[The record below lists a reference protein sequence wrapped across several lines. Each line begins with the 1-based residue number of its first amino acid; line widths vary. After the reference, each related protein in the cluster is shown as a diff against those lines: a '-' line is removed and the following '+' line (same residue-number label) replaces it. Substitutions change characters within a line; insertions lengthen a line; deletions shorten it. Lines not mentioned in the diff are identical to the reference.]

1 MEEGDVFDDSN
12 ESLKKGK
19 INKRQRLMSQ
29 VNETQK
35 MKLLNSENRMQKLE
49 WEAVQCLNNQVL
61 QKT

>member
-1 MEEGDVFDDSN
+1 MEEGDVSDDSN